1 MSNYRTK
8 LFRQKTMRG
17 EYKSKEIEIDSQFN
31 EWAKETDNINII
43 DIKAISSTSMLVFYE
58 EGTKRSKRSKNETA
72 QSDFDVKKFESALRR
87 YAKKV
92 YRKDPNT
99 ETGYKPTGFSKEGVA
114 DIISK
119 IHDACPHDLCGKC
132 TKGPCWDNCS
142 FFKLKINEILL
153 HDKITLSEEDLEN
166 L

>member
-17 EYKSKEIEIDSQFN
+17 SFRDQEIDIDSQFN
-31 EWAKETDNINII
+31 EWAKGTDNINII
-43 DIKAISSTSMLVFYE
+43 DIKVISSTSMLVFYE
-58 EGTKRSKRSKNETA
+58 EGAKRSKRSKNETT
-72 QSDFDVKKFESALRR
+72 QSDFDIKKFESALRR

-92 YRKDPNT
+92 YRKDPDS
-99 ETGYKPTGFSKEGVA
+99 GYRPSSFSKEGVA

-119 IHDACPHDLCGKC
+119 IHNTCPHDLSGKC
-132 TKGPCWDNCS
+132 TKGPCWDGCG
-142 FFKLKINEILL
+142 FFNMKITEILT